1 MQILDKKHF
10 QNYFFHLT
18 TNFSFKFTPEL
29 ISLIYEDLSNKLTN
43 RMFQEKCL
51 FYIKT
56 IKKEEIVA
64 KYGFGGQPAVADWL
78 DYFMPKKTKKIG
90 TEQIG
95 STIYRIYDYED
106 NYKIEIEQAKKN
118 LNINSKQL
126 ESEETILNKKK
137 IQTYIG
143 DLNTNLKS
151 K

>member
-1 MQILDKKHF
+1 MQILNKTVF

-18 TNFSFKFTPEL
+18 TNFSFKYTPEL
-29 ISLIYEDLSNKLTN
+29 ISLIYQDLSSKLTD

-64 KYGFGGQPAVADWL
+64 KYGFSGQPAVADWL

-95 STIYRIYDYED
+95 STIYPIFDYED
-106 NYKIEIEQAKKN
+106 NYKIEIQQAKKN
-118 LNINSKQL
+118 LNINSQQL
-126 ESEETILNKKK
+126 ESEETILNKKN

-143 DLNTNLKS
+143 TFNTNLKS

>member
-1 MQILDKKHF
+1 MQILNKTVF

-18 TNFSFKFTPEL
+18 TNFSFKYTPEL
-29 ISLIYEDLSNKLTN
+29 ISLIYQDLSSKLTD

-64 KYGFGGQPAVADWL
+64 KYGFSGQPAVADWL

-95 STIYRIYDYED
+95 STIYPIFDYED
-106 NYKIEIEQAKKN
+106 NYKIEIQQAKKN
-118 LNINSKQL
+118 LNINSQQL
-126 ESEETILNKKK
+126 ESEETILNKKN

-143 DLNTNLKS
+143 YLNTNLKS

>member
-18 TNFSFKFTPEL
+18 TNFSFKYTPEL
-29 ISLIYEDLSNKLTN
+29 ISLIYQDLSSKLTD
-43 RMFQEKCL
+43 RMFKEKCL

-56 IKKEEIVA
+56 ITKEEIVA
-64 KYGFGGQPAVADWL
+64 KYGFSGQPAVADWL

-95 STIYRIYDYED
+95 STIYPIFDYED

-126 ESEETILNKKK
+126 ESEETILNKKN

-143 DLNTNLKS
+143 ALNTNLKS

>member
-1 MQILDKKHF
+1 MQILDKTHF

-18 TNFSFKFTPEL
+18 TNFSFKYNPEL
-29 ISLIYEDLSNKLTN
+29 ISLIYQDLSSKLTN

-64 KYGFGGQPAVADWL
+64 KYGFSGQPAVADWL

-95 STIYRIYDYED
+95 STIYPIFDYQD

-118 LNINSKQL
+118 LNINSQQL

-143 DLNTNLKS
+143 ALNTNLKS

>member
-1 MQILDKKHF
+1 MQILDKTHF

-18 TNFSFKFTPEL
+18 TNFSFKYTPEL
-29 ISLIYEDLSNKLTN
+29 ISLIYKDLSTKLTN

-64 KYGFGGQPAVADWL
+64 KYGFSGQPAVADWL

-95 STIYRIYDYED
+95 STIYPIFDYED

-118 LNINSKQL
+118 LNINSQQL

>member
-1 MQILDKKHF
+1 MQILNKTVF

-18 TNFSFKFTPEL
+18 TNFSFKYTPEL
-29 ISLIYEDLSNKLTN
+29 ISLIYQDLSSKLTD
-43 RMFQEKCL
+43 RMFKEKCL

-56 IKKEEIVA
+56 ITKEEIVA
-64 KYGFGGQPAVADWL
+64 KYGFSGQPAVADWL

-95 STIYRIYDYED
+95 STIYPIFDYED

-126 ESEETILNKKK
+126 ESEETILNKKN

-143 DLNTNLKS
+143 ALNTNLKS

>member
-1 MQILDKKHF
+1 MQILNKTVF

-18 TNFSFKFTPEL
+18 TNFSFKYTPEL
-29 ISLIYEDLSNKLTN
+29 ISLIYQDLSSKLTD
-43 RMFQEKCL
+43 RMFKEKCL

-56 IKKEEIVA
+56 ITKEEIVA
-64 KYGFGGQPAVADWL
+64 KYGFSGQPAVADWL

-95 STIYRIYDYED
+95 STIYPIFDYED

-143 DLNTNLKS
+143 TLNTNLKS

>member
-1 MQILDKKHF
+1 MQILNKTVF

-18 TNFSFKFTPEL
+18 TNFSFKYTPEL
-29 ISLIYEDLSNKLTN
+29 ISLIYQDLSSKLTD

-64 KYGFGGQPAVADWL
+64 KYGFSGQPAVADWL

-95 STIYRIYDYED
+95 STIYPIFDYED
-106 NYKIEIEQAKKN
+106 NYKIEIQQAKKN
-118 LNINSKQL
+118 LNINSQQL
-126 ESEETILNKKK
+126 ESEETILNKKN

-143 DLNTNLKS
+143 TLNTNLKS

>member
-1 MQILDKKHF
+1 MQILNKTVF

-18 TNFSFKFTPEL
+18 TNFSFKYTPEL
-29 ISLIYEDLSNKLTN
+29 ISLIYQDLSSKLTD
-43 RMFQEKCL
+43 RMFKEKCL

-56 IKKEEIVA
+56 ITKEEIVA
-64 KYGFGGQPAVADWL
+64 KYGFSGQPAVADWL

-95 STIYRIYDYED
+95 STIYPIFDYED

-118 LNINSKQL
+118 LNINSKPL
-126 ESEETILNKKK
+126 ESEETILNKKN

-143 DLNTNLKS
+143 ALNTNLKS